1 MMYKKVLIALDGSAP
16 SFRAVDCAAKMAD
29 SIEEI
34 SLINVITIQHV
45 FSADGQSVDFFPSE
59 YYQELIKSAH
69 EILDKA
75 QVLLGTHAHINKIVE
90 SGPPAD
96 IILQVAERDHCD
108 LLIVGSR
115 GLNSLERLFLG
126 SVSHKI
132 VSLANCPVMLV
143 K

>member
-1 MMYKKVLIALDGSAP
+1 MYKKVLIALDGSDP
-16 SFRAVDCAAKMAD
+16 SFRAVGAVAKMAD
-29 SIEEI
+29 CIEEI

-45 FSADGQSVDFFPSE
+45 FSADGQTMDFFPSE
-59 YYQELIKSAH
+59 YYQELSQNAH
-69 EILDKA
+69 EALDKA
-75 QVLLGTHAHINKIVE
+75 EQMLGKHPGITRIVE
-90 SGPPAD
+90 SGPPAE

-108 LLIVGSR
+108 LIVVGSR
-115 GLNSLERLFLG
+115 GHNTIERLFLG